1 MKRRGWDDL
10 SNQQRRGFG
19 LAAMVQIGL
28 LLFALQDWVR
38 RPDDEIRGR
47 KKFWLPAL
55 FVNFVGPIAY
65 LTVGRQR

>member
-1 MKRRGWDDL
+1 MKRRGWQALTDR
-10 SNQQRRGFG
+10 QKRGIG
-19 LAAMVQIGL
+19 VGGAIQIGL
-28 LLFALQDWVR
+28 LLFALRDWFR

-47 KKFWLPAL
+47 KIFWLPAL